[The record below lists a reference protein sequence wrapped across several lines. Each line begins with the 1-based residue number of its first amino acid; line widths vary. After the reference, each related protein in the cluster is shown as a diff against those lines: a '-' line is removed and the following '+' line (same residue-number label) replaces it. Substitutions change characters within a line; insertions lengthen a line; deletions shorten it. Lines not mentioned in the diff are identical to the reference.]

1 MLFSRAA
8 PRNPDPLI
16 RSVEKQP
23 DGGYVASNAV
33 IVGVAAAM
41 AKDLSPTKSNI
52 SRPPSSNWPQR
63 TSSAFRMAE
72 MKDVRNV
79 FDN

>member
-1 MLFSRAA
+1 LLLAQVRRGSEGLKNHRLAA
-8 PRNPDPLI
+8 MFTL
-16 RSVEKQP
+16 
-23 DGGYVASNAV
+23 NAV

-72 MKDVRNV
+72 MKDDSHV
-79 FDN
+79 FDT